1 MRVTVGKVTHNGLRV
16 HTAKSLP
23 FPAPDEELVY
33 TAA

>member
-16 HTAKSLP
+16 HTAKSLH

-33 TAA
+33 AAA